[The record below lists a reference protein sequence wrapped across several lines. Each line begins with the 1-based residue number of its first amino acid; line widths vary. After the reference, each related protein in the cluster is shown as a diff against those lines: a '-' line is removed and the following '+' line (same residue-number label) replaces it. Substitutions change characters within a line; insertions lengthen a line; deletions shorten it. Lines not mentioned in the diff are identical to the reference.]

1 MMTLSPSEGFGHKGF
16 HGGLVMYRTI
26 VVGTDCSPTADAAVA
41 KAANL
46 ARSVGATLHV
56 VSAYSEP
63 VGTLVAAA
71 SGAVLPT
78 SDWSTSAVEDRRA
91 RVEATGERLRAEGT
105 EVVTRVEQGDPAT
118 TLIAISEEVAADLI
132 VVGDRG
138 LKGIR
143 GLLGSI
149 PNTVTHRAGIDVLVV
164 HTT

>member
-1 MMTLSPSEGFGHKGF
+1 M
-16 HGGLVMYRTI
+16 
-26 VVGTDCSPTADAAVA
+26 
-41 KAANL
+41 
-46 ARSVGATLHV
+46 
-56 VSAYSEP
+56 
-63 VGTLVAAA
+63 
-71 SGAVLPT
+71 
-78 SDWSTSAVEDRRA
+78 
-91 RVEATGERLRAEGT
+91 
-105 EVVTRVEQGDPAT
+105 VTRVEQGDPAT